1 MALMQV
7 IRYVPYQQIDQ
18 RQWDACID
26 KANNGLVYAYSLYL
40 NKMAKHWDA
49 LVLND
54 YEAVMPLTYN
64 KKYGIYYLYQPPFMA
79 SLGVFGQG
87 VTAALVQQFL
97 QAVPDKF
104 RYWDIYLN
112 QGNFFQI
119 EGFDL
124 YQRSNYILSLQPSY
138 EALYGQ
144 YRDNIK
150 RNIKKCVQQGGSV
163 QKGVPIAEVIALAK
177 AQTHQSAGISDADFT
192 HFTALYEWLAVQQKA
207 ITYGIATPQG
217 QLVASCVFFFSH
229 NRAYYILV
237 GNHPNG
243 KTMGASHALID
254 AFIKDHAGSDI
265 LLDFEGSDIRNL
277 AFFYSSFGAVEEQ
290 YPGLRLNRLPWWV
303 KWLKK

>member
-1 MALMQV
+1 MQV
-7 IRYVPYQQIDQ
+7 IRYVPYHQIDQ
-18 RQWDACID
+18 QQWDACID

-40 NKMAKHWDA
+40 NKMARHWDA

-64 KKYGIYYLYQPPFMA
+64 KKYGIHYLYQPPFTA
-79 SLGVFGQG
+79 SLGVFGTD
-87 VTAALVQQFL
+87 VTAALVKQFL
-97 QAVPDKF
+97 QAIPSKF
-104 RYWDIYLN
+104 KYWDIYLN
-112 QGNFFQI
+112 QGNFFPI

-124 YQRSNYILSLQPSY
+124 YQRSNYILSLQPPY
-138 EALYGQ
+138 DTLYGN

-150 RNIKKCVQQGGSV
+150 RNIKKCVQQGGVV

-177 AQTHQSAGISDADFT
+177 AQTHQSAGLSDADFEN
-192 HFTALYEWLAVQQKA
+192 FASLYQQLSTQQKA

-217 QLVASCVFFFSH
+217 QLVAACAFFFS
-229 NRAYYILV
+229 NGRAYYILV

-254 AFIKDHAGSDI
+254 AFIKDHAGSDM

-290 YPGLRLNRLPWWV
+290 YPGLRLNRLPWWM

>member
-1 MALMQV
+1 MQV

-18 RQWDACID
+18 QQWDACIER
-26 KANNGLVYAYSLYL
+26 ANNGLVYAYSSYL
-40 NKMAKHWDA
+40 NTMAKQWDA

-64 KKYGIYYLYQPPFMA
+64 KKYGIYYLYQPPFTA
-79 SLGVFGQG
+79 SLGVFGQR

-97 QAVPDKF
+97 QAIPDKF
-104 RYWDIYLN
+104 TYWDIYLN

-119 EGFDL
+119 EGFVL
-124 YQRSNYILSLQPSY
+124 YQRSNYILSLQPPY
-138 EALYGQ
+138 ETLYGN

-177 AQTHQSAGISDADFT
+177 AQTHQSAGISDADFA

-254 AFIKDHAGSDI
+254 AFIKDHAGSDM

-277 AFFYSSFGAVEEQ
+277 AFFYSSFGAVEEY
-290 YPGLRLNRLPWWV
+290 YPGLKLNRLPFWM
-303 KWLKK
+303 KWFKK

>member
-1 MALMQV
+1 MQA

-18 RQWDACID
+18 GQWDACID
-26 KANNGLVYAYSLYL
+26 RAHNGLVYAYAVYL
-40 NKMAKHWDA
+40 NTMAKHWDA

-64 KKYGIYYLYQPPFMA
+64 KKYGIHYLYQPPFMA
-79 SLGVFGQG
+79 SLGVFGND
-87 VTAALVQQFL
+87 VTAALVQRFL
-97 QAVPDKF
+97 QAVPNKF

-112 QGNFFQI
+112 HGNFFSI
-119 EGFDL
+119 NGFAL
-124 YQRSNYILSLQPSY
+124 YQRSNYILPLQAPY
-138 EALYGQ
+138 EVLYGQ

-150 RNIKKCVQQGGSV
+150 RNIKKMVQQGGTV
-163 QKGVPIAEVIALAK
+163 AKDIPVGDVVALAK
-177 AQTHQSAGISDADFT
+177 AQTHQSAGLSDTDFEN
-192 HFTALYEWLAVQQKA
+192 FAGLYQQLAQQNQAL
-207 ITYGIATPQG
+207 TYGISTAQG

-229 NRAYYILV
+229 RRAYYILV

-243 KTMGASHALID
+243 KTMGAGHALID
-254 AFIKDHAGSDI
+254 AFIKDHAGKDL

-290 YPGLRLNRLPWWV
+290 YPGLRLNRLPWWM